1 MMSRAEPTRKKGTAK
16 RPAAARGTGQKASR
30 PRASKSETAAGSAEA
45 GWSPRDLL
53 VPYVLLAISAQK
65 AHGYY
70 IEQYLR
76 GLGLA
81 QVEMSRIYR
90 TLRQLEAQGLVTSA
104 WEAGPG
110 GPARRVYTLT
120 GSGRAW
126 LQSGAVML
134 EGYRTAIDAFF
145 GRYRPDATT
154 KKERDQ

>member
-1 MMSRAEPTRKKGTAK
+1 MSRSEPTRKRKRTAK
-16 RPAAARGTGQKASR
+16 PAAARPKPPRSGGAS
-30 PRASKSETAAGSAEA
+30 SEA

-120 GSGRAW
+120 GPGRAW
-126 LQSGAVML
+126 LQSGAAML
-134 EGYRTAIDAFF
+134 AGYRTAIDAFF
-145 GRYRPDATT
+145 GRYRPNATT

>member
-1 MMSRAEPTRKKGTAK
+1 MSRAEPTRKKATGK
-16 RPAAARGTGQKASR
+16 RPAAARGPRQDASR
-30 PRASKSETAAGSAEA
+30 PRASKSQAAAGTSEG

-53 VPYVLLAISAQK
+53 VPYVLLAISAQR

-120 GSGRAW
+120 GPGRAW

-145 GRYRPDATT
+145 GRYRPDATS

>member
-1 MMSRAEPTRKKGTAK
+1 MSRVELTKKKATTARRSGARSARK
-16 RPAAARGTGQKASR
+16 
-30 PRASKSETAAGSAEA
+30 TAAKDRAPGGSEV

-90 TLRQLEAQGLVTSA
+90 TLRQLEAQGLLTSA

-120 GSGRAW
+120 GPGRAW
-126 LQSGAVML
+126 LQSGAAML
-134 EGYRTAIDAFF
+134 EGYRSAIDAFF
-145 GRYRPDATT
+145 GRYRPGALT
-154 KKERDQ
+154 KKEHGA

>member
-1 MMSRAEPTRKKGTAK
+1 MSRAEPTRPKGTAK
-16 RPAAARGTGQKASR
+16 RPAAARPTRRKAPKR
-30 PRASKSETAAGSAEA
+30 DEASGSAEA

-90 TLRQLEAQGLVTSA
+90 TLRQLEAQGLVTSE

-120 GSGRAW
+120 GPGRVW
-126 LQSGAVML
+126 LQSGAAMP

-145 GRYRPDATT
+145 GRYRPNATT
-154 KKERDQ
+154 KKEPGQ

>member
-1 MMSRAEPTRKKGTAK
+1 MMSRAEPTRRKAPVR
-16 RPAAARGTGQKASR
+16 RPAAARATRGKA
-30 PRASKSETAAGSAEA
+30 PKSDATAGSSGA

-120 GSGRAW
+120 GPGRAW
-126 LQSGAVML
+126 LRSGAAML

-145 GRYRPDATT
+145 GRYEPHATT
-154 KKERDQ
+154 KKERDR